1 MNNVIHP
8 GWTVNSTSINSIV
21 QASTALGG
29 EADAMLAAAGID
41 PVSLTDPESRH
52 TFSAMLAL
60 YQQASQL
67 SDDVGIYVGRIEYI
81 SRMNMLLYAC
91 SVCESLRDYL
101 NLMPSILRFAG
112 DIGETR
118 IRRDGEYLRLDWLP
132 LWQGSR
138 ALRYPADAV
147 LTTAVGIL
155 SSLCVK
161 PIPLRRAQFSYAQPA
176 DTRMLR
182 RVFGDELCFGAAES
196 QLFFDRDCL
205 DYPLIQL
212 DSDWARAVR
221 ASTRHLFDSHSNDAF
236 LSALR
241 TTLMRMLPAGGVTID
256 RTAAAQN
263 ISRRTLQR
271 RLAERGTQFAQ
282 VLQALRAELAVQYL
296 ADERLNITD
305 VALLLGYADHGSF
318 SNAFKSWYECS
329 PRDYRRCADRL
340 PRVGN
345 PD

>member
-1 MNNVIHP
+1 MIHP
-8 GWTVNSTSINSIV
+8 GWTVTSTSINSIV
-21 QASTALGG
+21 QATTALGG
-29 EADAMLAAAGID
+29 DGDAMLRQAGVD
-41 PVSLTDPESRH
+41 LARLNDPEARH
-52 TFSAMLAL
+52 PFSAMQAL
-60 YQQASQL
+60 YRQASQL
-67 SDDVGIYVGRIEYI
+67 NADIGIYVGRIEYI

-118 IRRDGEYLRLDWLP
+118 IRREGDCLRLDWLP
-132 LWQGSR
+132 LWEGSR
-138 ALRYPADAV
+138 SLRYPADAV
-147 LTTAVGIL
+147 LATAVGIL
-155 SSLCVK
+155 GSLCVQ
-161 PIPLRRAQFSYAQPA
+161 PIPIRRAQFSYPEPT

-182 RVFGDELCFGAAES
+182 RVFGDELRFGAAES

-221 ASTRHLFDSHSNDAF
+221 ASTRHLFDSRSSDTF
-236 LSALR
+236 LAALR

-282 VLQALRAELAVQYL
+282 VLQTLRAELAVQYL
-296 ADERLNITD
+296 ADERLSITD
-305 VALLLGYADHGSF
+305 IALLLGYADHGSF

-329 PRDYRRCADRL
+329 PRDYRRCAERPPLVRHFD
-340 PRVGN
+340 
-345 PD
+345 